1 MRSRSS
7 KARLLAHPNLY
18 SRPHLTPNRTLIL
31 TLVLTV
37 TPTITPH
44 PNPDPSLNP
53 KPALPLFFAVPGQ
66 LEGLEV
72 SQKTAEEEAR
82 TADAP

>member
-1 MRSRSS
+1 M
-7 KARLLAHPNLY
+7 LAHPNLY

-31 TLVLTV
+31 TLVLIV